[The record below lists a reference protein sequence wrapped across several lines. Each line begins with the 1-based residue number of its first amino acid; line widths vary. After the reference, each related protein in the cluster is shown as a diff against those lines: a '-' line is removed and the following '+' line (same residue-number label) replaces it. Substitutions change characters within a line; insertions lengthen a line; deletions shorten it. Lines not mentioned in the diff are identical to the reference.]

1 MRVFVNGKPVDLP
14 ESASVEDLLR
24 DAGLQGKPVAV
35 EVNGSL
41 VPKRRHAETRL
52 REGDKAELVTL
63 VGGG

>member
-1 MRVFVNGKPVDLP
+1 MLVLVNGKPTQLP
-14 ESASVEDLLR
+14 ASASVADLIR
-24 DAGLQGKPVAV
+24 HAGLEGKPVAV

-41 VPKRRHAETRL
+41 VPKRRHAETPL